1 MKNLILLLVFIL
13 GSYISFG
20 QSEKTLI
27 RSFNVNVNEVVFP
40 LECKKSVL
48 TWDKTYVRVEL
59 MVKTNLRYEILDVL
73 AKNGRYNFESQI
85 NNQTLIITLPN
96 LKDKIK
102 IGELEL
108 VENFEI
114 KIWLPNETIVKDGIL
129 NL

>member
-1 MKNLILLLVFIL
+1 
-13 GSYISFG
+13 
-20 QSEKTLI
+20 
-27 RSFNVNVNEVVFP
+27 VNEVVFP

>member
-1 MKNLILLLVFIL
+1 
-13 GSYISFG
+13 
-20 QSEKTLI
+20 
-27 RSFNVNVNEVVFP
+27 
-40 LECKKSVL
+40 
-48 TWDKTYVRVEL
+48 
-59 MVKTNLRYEILDVL
+59 
-73 AKNGRYNFESQI
+73 
-85 NNQTLIITLPN
+85 LIITLPN

>member
-1 MKNLILLLVFIL
+1 MKNLILLLVFLL

>member
-1 MKNLILLLVFIL
+1 MKNLILLLVFLL

-40 LECKKSVL
+40 LECKKSVS

-59 MVKTNLRYEILDVL
+59 SVKTNLRYEILDVL
-73 AKNGRYNFESQI
+73 AKNGRYNFESQV
-85 NNQTLIITLPN
+85 NNQILIITLPN
-96 LKDKIK
+96 LKEKIK
-102 IGELEL
+102 IGDLEL
-108 VENFEI
+108 LENFEI
-114 KIWLPNETIVKDGIL
+114 KIWLPNETTIKQGV

>member
-1 MKNLILLLVFIL
+1 
-13 GSYISFG
+13 
-20 QSEKTLI
+20 
-27 RSFNVNVNEVVFP
+27 
-40 LECKKSVL
+40 
-48 TWDKTYVRVEL
+48 
-59 MVKTNLRYEILDVL
+59 LDVL

>member
-1 MKNLILLLVFIL
+1 MKNLILLLVFLL

-40 LECKKSVL
+40 LECKKSVW

-59 MVKTNLRYEILDVL
+59 SVKTNLRYEILDVL
-73 AKNGRYNFESQI
+73 AKNGRYNFESQV
-85 NNQTLIITLPN
+85 NNQMLIITLPN
-96 LKDKIK
+96 LKEKIK
-102 IGELEL
+102 IGDLEL
-108 VENFEI
+108 FENFEI
-114 KIWLPNETIVKDGIL
+114 KIWLPNETTMKQGV